1 MNVGVI
7 GVGKM
12 GKNHV
17 RVYSEIKDVDKIYIY
32 DVNEETAWNVKEH
45 FGEGVVIS
53 NSLEHLFNNVD
64 AVSICAATSCHFELI
79 QEAMDREISFLVEK
93 PVTLTL
99 DEGKILLGKKNGN
112 LIAGVGHIE
121 RFNPVVKEIKKMIKK
136 PRYIEIRRHNP
147 ASIRICDTDVIIDL
161 MIHDIDI
168 IWNFLI
174 NRSHRELYSFW
185 ENDFCKVI
193 AGFDDCAV
201 ALSASRIACKKI
213 RDIYIEDEEFSI
225 DGDLM
230 NQEIYIY
237 RKPQKYSENNSRYV
251 QENIIEKVLVNK
263 VEPLKDELMM
273 FIDCIKKGKQFPV
286 TLKQAVA
293 NLRIAEEIK
302 EKRPIGRGENVLQAS
317 VGNR

>member
-1 MNVGVI
+1 M
-7 GVGKM
+7 
-12 GKNHV
+12 
-17 RVYSEIKDVDKIYIY
+17 RVYSEIKDIDKIYIY
-32 DVNEETAWNVKEH
+32 DVNKEAAHMVKER

-53 NSLEHLFNNVD
+53 NSLEHLFSSVD
-64 AVSICAATSCHFELI
+64 AVSICADTSCHFELI
-79 QEAMDREISFLVEK
+79 HEAMDRGISFLVEK
-93 PVTLTL
+93 PVTLTFE
-99 DEGKILLGKKNGN
+99 EGKALLGRKNSN

-121 RFNPVVKEIKKMIKK
+121 RFNPVVKEIKKMLKK

-147 ASIRICDTDVIIDL
+147 ASIRISDTDVVTDL

-168 IWNFLI
+168 IWHCLVGKA
-174 NRSHRELYSFW
+174 HRELYSFW

-213 RDIYIEDEEFSI
+213 RDIYIEDEDFSI

-230 NQEIYIY
+230 HQEIYIY
-237 RKPQKYSENNSRYV
+237 RKPQKYNENNSRYV

-263 VEPLKDELMM
+263 VEPLKDELTL
-273 FIDCIKKGKQFPV
+273 FIDCIKKDKQFPV

-293 NLRIAEEIK
+293 NLEIAEEIK
-302 EKRPIGRGENVLQAS
+302 KGMAIGREENVLQAS
-317 VGNR
+317 IGNR